1 MINNTTLQVLH
12 NSLSGDVLFDNLHKT
27 LYATDASVYRKIPL
41 AVAFPK
47 DENDIVTLI
56 KFATNNN
63 ITLIPRTAGTSL
75 AGQCVGDG
83 IVVDV
88 SKHFTKIIS
97 FDEKTKTIT
106 LQPGI
111 VRDSLNVYLKPF
123 GLFFGP
129 NTSTSNRCMIG
140 GMVGNNSSGSTSI
153 KYGVTRDKVL
163 SIDAILSDGST
174 ATFKEIT
181 SDDFIKKTKENTQEG
196 KIYLS
201 IYKELSSL
209 ENQQEIKNEFP
220 KENIHRRCTG
230 YAVDEFLKSDL
241 FGGKEP
247 TINVAKLL
255 SGSEGTLAFS
265 TAITLQLDDVAPK
278 ESIMVCT
285 HFKSINESLKATVV
299 AMNHNLYNCELMDK
313 TILDCTKNNRELAK
327 NRFFLQGDPKAVLM
341 LEVAANTI
349 EQAEILA
356 DSLIAD
362 LEKNKFG
369 YHHPKVYGKDLAKVH
384 YLRKAGLGALANI
397 IGDKKAVACIEDT
410 AVALKDLPNY
420 IEEFTLIMAK
430 YKQNAVYYAHAGAGE
445 LHLRPILNLK
455 KKADVVLFRKITTET
470 AELVKKYKGSFSGE
484 HGDGIVR
491 AEFIPLMIGDKNYQL
506 LRRIKKAFDPN
517 NVFNKGKITDA
528 FSMDESLRYQIDR
541 IEPEIKTIQ
550 DFSDSEGIL
559 KLAEKCNG
567 SGDCRKPVE
576 AGGTMCPSYRATK
589 DEKDTTRARANTL
602 REFLTNSKKTNK
614 FNHKE
619 LKEVFDLC
627 LSCKACAS
635 ECPSN
640 VDIATMK
647 AEFLYQYQETNGY
660 SFRSKLFANN
670 VKYNK
675 LGSIAPALTN
685 AILNTSFAKALMGV
699 SQKRSV
705 PKLAPKT
712 LKSWYKKHIVNNKIS
727 AQGRNDKS
735 NVISSKNVIS
745 NPNVISTEMEKSQS
759 QSKKT
764 VYLFCDE
771 FTNFYDVEIG
781 KDAFYLL
788 EKLGYNLQI
797 INHQESGRSFISKG
811 FLKEAKEI
819 CNKNVSI
826 FKDIISDKT
835 PLIGIEPSAILT
847 FKDEYI
853 RLADDKKSAEKI
865 SKNTFTFEE
874 FLAKEIKNNNL
885 DTSLFTSESKNLKI
899 HGHCHQKALS
909 GTHASFQIL
918 NFPKNYSV
926 TIMNTGCCGMAGSFG
941 YEKEHYEI
949 SMQVGEDTLFPKVR
963 NTPNKTE
970 IAAAGTSCRHQIF
983 DGTNR
988 VAKHPITILRE
999 ALV

>member
-1 MINNTTLQVLH
+1 MIDNTALKNLN

-41 AVAFPK
+41 AVAYPK
-47 DENDIVTLI
+47 DEKDITVLI
-56 KFATNNN
+56 DFATKNK

-88 SKHFTKIIS
+88 SKHFNKIINLN
-97 FDEKTKTIT
+97 EKAKTIT

-163 SIDAILSDGST
+163 QIDAILSDGST
-174 ATFKEIT
+174 AIFKEI
-181 SDDFIKKTKENTQEG
+181 SSEEFISKTKENTQEG
-196 KIYLS
+196 KIYKA
-201 IYKELSSL
+201 IFDELSV
-209 ENQQEIKNEFP
+209 EANQQEIHKEFP
-220 KENIHRRCTG
+220 KPEIHRRNTG
-230 YAVDEFLKSDL
+230 YAVDEFLTSEL
-241 FGGKEP
+241 FGGIEKS
-247 TINVAKLL
+247 INVAKFL

-265 TAITLQLDDVAPK
+265 TAITLQLDNLAPK

-285 HFKSINESLKATVV
+285 HFTSINESLKATLT

-313 TILDCTKNNRELAK
+313 AILDCTKNNRELVK
-327 NRFFLQGDPKAVLM
+327 NRFFLKGDPEAVLM
-341 LEVAANTI
+341 LEVSANTV
-349 EQAEILA
+349 AEAEVLA
-356 DSLIAD
+356 DNLIAD
-362 LEKNKFG
+362 LEKNNFG
-369 YHHPKVYGKDLAKVH
+369 YHHPKVYGKDIAKVH
-384 YLRKAGLGALANI
+384 YLRKAGLGALGNMV
-397 IGDKKAVACIEDT
+397 GDMKAVACIEDT
-410 AVALKDLPNY
+410 AVALNDLPNY
-420 IEEFTLIMAK
+420 IEEFTQIMDK
-430 YKQNAVYYAHAGAGE
+430 YQQDAIYYAHAGAGE

-517 NVFNKGKITDA
+517 NVFNQGKITDA
-528 FSMDESLRYQIDR
+528 FPMDESLRYEVDR
-541 IEPEIKTIQ
+541 KEPNIATIQ

-589 DEKDTTRARANTL
+589 NEKDTTRARANTL
-602 REFLTNSKKTNK
+602 RDVLTNNTAVNK
-614 FNHKE
+614 FNSKE
-619 LKEVFDLC
+619 LKEVLDLC

-647 AEFLYQYQETNGY
+647 AEFLYQYQEANGY

-670 VKYNK
+670 GKLNK
-675 LGSIAPALTN
+675 LGSLTPALTN
-685 AILNTSFAKALMGV
+685 AILNTPFAKKAMGV
-699 SQKRSV
+699 AVERTV
-705 PKLAPKT
+705 PKLAKKT
-712 LKSWYKKHIVNNKIS
+712 LNSWYRK
-727 AQGRNDKS
+727 
-735 NVISSKNVIS
+735 SKNS
-745 NPNVISTEMEKSQS
+745 LELSPRAQS
-759 QSKKT
+759 RGLKT
-764 VYLFCDE
+764 VYLFNDE

-781 KDAFYLL
+781 KDAFILL

-797 INHQESGRSFISKG
+797 IKHEESGRSYISKG
-811 FLKEAKEI
+811 FLKQAKEV
-819 CNKNVSI
+819 CNKNVAI
-826 FKDIISDKT
+826 FKDLITEET
-835 PLIGIEPSAILT
+835 PLIGVEPSAILT
-847 FKDEYI
+847 FKDEYL
-853 RLADDKKSAEKI
+853 RLADDKASAEKI
-865 SKNTFTFEE
+865 AKNVFTFEE
-874 FLAKEIKNNNL
+874 FLAKELQAKNI
-885 DTSLFTSESKNLKI
+885 DTALFTKENKVLKI

-909 GTHASFQIL
+909 GTQASFQIL
-918 NFPKNYSV
+918 NIPENYKV

-941 YEKEHYEI
+941 YEKEHYQV

-963 NTPNKTE
+963 NCSTDTA

-983 DGTNR
+983 DGTKR
-988 VAKHPITILRE
+988 IAKHPITLLKE
-999 ALV
+999 ALL